1 MSDMSSTK
9 PFVIAKRAVWEA
21 YQQVKANRGAAGIDE
36 ETIAMFEQDLSR
48 NLYKLWNRMSSGSY
62 FPPPVKQVEIP
73 KAKGGTRKLG
83 IPTVSD
89 RIAQTVVKRIIE
101 LILDPIFHPDSYGYR
116 PGRSAKQ
123 AIAVTRKRCWQYD
136 WVVEFDIKAAF
147 DQIDHGLL
155 LKAVRTHIQ
164 ERWILLY
171 LERWLT
177 VPFENAEGEQVARQ
191 RGTPQGGVV
200 SPILMN
206 LFMHYAFDIWM
217 ERRYPQCRFSRYADD
232 AVVHC
237 HSQGQAR
244 QVMPSIA
251 SRLAECGLTMHPEK
265 SKVVY
270 CKDSNRTRVYPHVH
284 FTFLGFTFRPRKAL
298 SKTRRIFTSF
308 LPGASTDA
316 TKKMRQ
322 AVRGWMLNRQTHVGL
337 AALAQLYNPIIQG
350 WWNYY
355 GAFYPT
361 AMLEVYRHIDR
372 ALERWARRKYK
383 VLSGRQRASAQWL
396 RKLKNAEPRLFYHWS
411 VVGDEAG

>member
-1 MSDMSSTK
+1 MASTTK
-9 PFVIAKRAVWEA
+9 PIVIAKRAVWEA

-36 ETIAMFEQDLSR
+36 ETIAMFEQNLSR

-89 RIAQTVVKRIIE
+89 RIAQTLVKHIMEPVLER
-101 LILDPIFHPDSYGYR
+101 IFHPDSYGYR

-123 AIAVTRKRCWQYD
+123 AIASTRMRCWKYD

-155 LKAVRTHIQ
+155 LKAVRTHIK

-177 VPFENAEGEQVARQ
+177 APFETAEGEQLPRQ

-206 LFMHYAFDIWM
+206 LFMHYTFDLWM
-217 ERRYPQCRFSRYADD
+217 ARKYPQCRFCRYADD

-237 HSQGQAR
+237 HSQKQAR
-244 QVMPSIA
+244 AVMRSIA

-265 SKVVY
+265 SKIVY
-270 CKDSNRTRVYPHVH
+270 CKDSNRRQAYPHVY

-308 LPGASTDA
+308 LPA
-316 TKKMRQ
+316 TSAEALKRMRR
-322 AVRGWMLNRQTHVGL
+322 AVRGWKLNRQTHVEL
-337 AALAQLYNPIIQG
+337 AALAKLYNPIVQG

-361 AMLEVYRHIDR
+361 AMLSLYRHIDR
-372 ALERWARRKYK
+372 ALARWARRKYK
-383 VLSGRQRASAQWL
+383 ALTGRQGASMQWL
-396 RKLKNAEPRLFYHWS
+396 RKVKDANPQMFHHWG
-411 VVGDEAG
+411 VVGNEVG

>member
-1 MSDMSSTK
+1 MASTTK
-9 PFVIAKRAVWEA
+9 PIVIAKRAVWEA

-36 ETIAMFEQDLSR
+36 ESIAMFEQNLSR

-89 RIAQTVVKRIIE
+89 RIAQTLVKHIIE
-101 LILDPIFHPDSYGYR
+101 PVLERIFHPDSYGYR

-123 AIAVTRKRCWQYD
+123 AIASTRMRCWKYD

-155 LKAVRTHIQ
+155 LKAVRTHIK

-177 VPFENAEGEQVARQ
+177 APFETAEGEQLPRQ

-206 LFMHYAFDIWM
+206 LFMHYTFDLWM
-217 ERRYPQCRFSRYADD
+217 ARKYPQCRFCRYADD

-237 HSQGQAR
+237 HSQKQAR
-244 QVMPSIA
+244 EVMRSIA

-265 SKVVY
+265 SKIVY
-270 CKDSNRTRVYPHVH
+270 CKDSNRRQAYPHVY

-298 SKTRRIFTSF
+298 SKIRRIFTSF
-308 LPGASTDA
+308 LPA
-316 TKKMRQ
+316 TSAEALKRMRR
-322 AVRGWMLNRQTHVGL
+322 AVRGWKLNRQTHVEL
-337 AALAQLYNPIIQG
+337 AALAKLYNPIVQG

-361 AMLEVYRHIDR
+361 AMLSLYRHIDR
-372 ALERWARRKYK
+372 ALARWARRKYK
-383 VLSGRQRASAQWL
+383 ALTGRQGASMQWL
-396 RKLKNAEPRLFYHWS
+396 RKVKDANPQMFHHWS
-411 VVGDEAG
+411 VVGNEVG